1 MSNNIGMTLLE
12 THTDLQV
19 QSPVVLSCI
28 DVVEERH
35 QGAITHTQVVIKL
48 TELLPLQSTYGALMR
63 YIEQLAD
70 IESTR
75 AIARQCGN
83 KLNPTTDQPT
93 AQGQGDSPDVPGD
106 IITPGNTTAGRS
118 SQKQSAD
125 KQTSDDDI
133 PCYKRPT
140 DEALYPW

>member
-48 TELLPLQSTYGALMR
+48 TELLPLQSTYGALMQ
-63 YIEQLAD
+63 YIKQLAD
-70 IESTR
+70 IESMR

-83 KLNPTTDQPT
+83 EINPTPDQPT
-93 AQGQGDSPDVPGD
+93 AHDHDDGPDAPGH
-106 IITPGNTTAGRS
+106 IITPGDMMA
-118 SQKQSAD
+118 
-125 KQTSDDDI
+125 
-133 PCYKRPT
+133 
-140 DEALYPW
+140 E